1 MIEISRLNA
10 GYGRLQVLFDVTM
23 STAPKAIN
31 VVVGPNGS
39 GKSTLLKSIFGLT
52 NIYSGSIKFD
62 GLELSRLSPH
72 VIARHGIAYLP
83 QVDNVF
89 TNLTVS
95 ENLRMA
101 AYMLDKNTASANIE
115 EMMEIFPVL
124 KRFRN
129 RRSGNMSG
137 GERQMLAM
145 AMALMRKPRVMLFD
159 EPTGNLSPKMA
170 LQTLE
175 MIRRLR
181 DEFSITVIMAEQN
194 AKRALELGDT
204 AFLLVSG
211 RPIFIG
217 SAGELLN
224 HAELGRLYL
233 GITEAG
239 RIGQK

>member
-1 MIEISRLNA
+1 
-10 GYGRLQVLFDVTM
+10 
-23 STAPKAIN
+23 
-31 VVVGPNGS
+31 
-39 GKSTLLKSIFGLT
+39 
-52 NIYSGSIKFD
+52 
-62 GLELSRLSPH
+62 
-72 VIARHGIAYLP
+72 IARHGIAYLP

>member
-194 AKRALELGDT
+194 AKR
-204 AFLLVSG
+204 
-211 RPIFIG
+211 
-217 SAGELLN
+217 
-224 HAELGRLYL
+224 
-233 GITEAG
+233 
-239 RIGQK
+239 